1 MGVIRS
7 QSLKFSSVNLV
18 GTIIGGFS
26 MLYIYSLDDKLY
38 GFAQMLVSMAY
49 LIIPFAS
56 FGISSVAIRFY
67 REFKNQSD
75 NNGFFSLLLSI
86 TLLTNV
92 FFLIL
97 YFLFKHSFYQFV
109 EYLEM
114 DSQKLQDNEMI
125 IMFLVVLINLCSLI
139 TAYTSNYRKIVVPT
153 LVQQFGYKI
162 YLPIIFLLAYYGVV
176 NIQIFSFLI
185 PIFYS
190 ATLVILLLYLRKVGG
205 FNLSWNPAYYKT
217 KMKSIK
223 SYFLF
228 SSLTSLG
235 SSLTFR
241 LDSVMIPLLLGYA
254 PNGLYNKIYFMSN
267 VIGIPTNSIN
277 QIANPIISESI
288 KDNKLDEVESI
299 YKKSSTNLFLLGS
312 YVYLGMLFCLPSV
325 FELSINPIAFE
336 GGAMLFAVLGA
347 GKLIDMLTSV
357 NSAIISYS
365 KYYRWNLGFILFLG
379 LSNLFLNYFLIN
391 EYQVLGAA
399 MATVIALVLFNIL
412 KLIFIYWKFKMHP
425 FSFATIKII
434 VLFTLIFAIMKGVDF
449 QSNPF
454 LEIIVNGLIIS
465 IFAIPIAYYWRI
477 SDDANVL
484 LDEAL
489 VRFKIKK

>member
-1 MGVIRS
+1 
-7 QSLKFSSVNLV
+7 
-18 GTIIGGFS
+18 
-26 MLYIYSLDDKLY
+26 
-38 GFAQMLVSMAY
+38 
-49 LIIPFAS
+49 
-56 FGISSVAIRFY
+56 
-67 REFKNQSD
+67 
-75 NNGFFSLLLSI
+75 
-86 TLLTNV
+86 
-92 FFLIL
+92 
-97 YFLFKHSFYQFV
+97 
-109 EYLEM
+109 
-114 DSQKLQDNEMI
+114 
-125 IMFLVVLINLCSLI
+125 
-139 TAYTSNYRKIVVPT
+139 
-153 LVQQFGYKI
+153 
-162 YLPIIFLLAYYGVV
+162 
-176 NIQIFSFLI
+176 
-185 PIFYS
+185 
-190 ATLVILLLYLRKVGG
+190 
-205 FNLSWNPAYYKT
+205 
-217 KMKSIK
+217 
-223 SYFLF
+223 
-228 SSLTSLG
+228 
-235 SSLTFR
+235 
-241 LDSVMIPLLLGYA
+241 
-254 PNGLYNKIYFMSN
+254 MSN

-379 LSNLFLNYFLIN
+379 LTNLFLNYFLIH

-434 VLFTLIFAIMKGVDF
+434 TLFTLIFAIMKWVNF

-465 IFAIPIAYYWRI
+465 TFAIPIAYYWRI

-484 LDEAL
+484 LDDAL
-489 VRFKIKK
+489 IRFKIKKN